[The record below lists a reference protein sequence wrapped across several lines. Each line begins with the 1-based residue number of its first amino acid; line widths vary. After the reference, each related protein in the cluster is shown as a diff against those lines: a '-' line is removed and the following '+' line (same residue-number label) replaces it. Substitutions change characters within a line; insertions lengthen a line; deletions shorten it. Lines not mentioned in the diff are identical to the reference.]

1 MNVGHYLALNA
12 RRHPE
17 KLALT
22 HNDRTYTYDELNR
35 TVNRMANGL
44 RELGIQKGEKV
55 ALMLTNTD
63 AFPISYYA
71 LAKIGAVIVPMNFR
85 LVAGEVG
92 YILKQSE
99 SIAVIADDAF
109 EQIIGEA
116 KTGAPDLR
124 HVIVAPAAG
133 LEGHLSFK
141 DILSA
146 GTDEPGIAVMAEDDL
161 QILYTSGTTG
171 RPKGALFDHMRVLK
185 GNIAFT
191 GTLGFNVDDRFMH
204 VAPLFHSAQLNI
216 FLNPGIFLGL
226 SNFVVREFNP
236 VKVLEAIEKYRITYF
251 FGVPAMYNMMLQA
264 SKSGDFDLSSI
275 RNCAYGAAPMAV
287 PLVRQSMDLFKTDR
301 FYSLAGLTEGGP
313 SGVYLSPDDHRTKI
327 GCSGKRP
334 LLLTEARLV
343 DSEGNDTPPG
353 VHGELVLRS
362 EIMMKEY
369 YKKAAETAETIVD
382 GWLHTGDVAVMD
394 EDGFITFVD
403 RIKDMI
409 ISGGENIYSVEVENV
424 LYKLPKVL
432 EAAVVGTPD
441 LDWGEKVNA
450 VVVLKPGE
458 SAEGREIQ
466 DFCRLHM
473 AGYKIP
479 RNVVFVDSL
488 PRNAS
493 GKLLKYEI
501 RRQLREMQA
510 QAGPA

>member
-1 MNVGHYLALNA
+1 MNIGHYLALNA

-22 HNDRTYTYDELNR
+22 RDDRAYTYEELNR

-44 RELGIQKGEKV
+44 RKLGIQKGEKV
-55 ALMLTNTD
+55 ALMLTNTES
-63 AFPISYYA
+63 FPISYYG
-71 LAKIGAVIVPMNFR
+71 LAKIGAVVVPMNFR
-85 LVAGEVG
+85 LVAGEIG
-92 YILKQSE
+92 YILRQSE
-99 SIAVIADDAF
+99 SVAVIADEGF
-109 EQIIGEA
+109 EKIIREA
-116 KTGAPDLR
+116 KTDAPHLR

-133 LEGHLSFK
+133 LEDHLSFS

-146 GTDEPGIAVMAEDDL
+146 DEDEPGIAVLPEDDL

-171 RPKGALFDHMRVLK
+171 RPKGALFDHMRTLK

-191 GTLGFNVDDRFMH
+191 GTLGFSVDDRFLH
-204 VAPLFHSAQLNI
+204 VAPFFHSAQLNI
-216 FLNPGIFLGL
+216 FLNPGMFLGL
-226 SNFVVREFNP
+226 SHFVMREFNP

-251 FGVPAMYNMMLQA
+251 FGVPTMYNMMIQA
-264 SKSGDFDLSSI
+264 AKSGDFDLSSI
-275 RNCAYGAAPMAV
+275 RSCAYGAAPMAA

-327 GCSGKRP
+327 GCSGKHP

-343 DSEGNDTPPG
+343 DSNGNKPPVG
-353 VHGELVLRS
+353 VPGELLLRS
-362 EIMMKEY
+362 ELTMKEY
-369 YKKAAETAETIVD
+369 YKKEAETAETIVD

-394 EDGFITFVD
+394 EDGFMTLVD

-409 ISGGENIYSVEVENV
+409 ISGGENIYSVEVENA

-432 EAAVVGTPD
+432 EAAVVGIPD
-441 LDWGEKVNA
+441 PDWGERVCA
-450 VVVLKPGE
+450 VVALKPGE
-458 SAEGREIQ
+458 SADAREIQ

-479 RNVVFVDSL
+479 RSVVFVESL

-501 RRQLREMQA
+501 RSQLRERQTNA
-510 QAGPA
+510 RTN